1 MLLQRVITAVVLL
14 IIIIGALLIS
24 PLAFTA
30 VAAIAIG
37 CCFWEWL
44 RICKW
49 NNGVAVVCGIV
60 LGAFL
65 FFLEYASP
73 AALQTVQSGNGLMI
87 ITATATVLWAVIT
100 AVIFTRRST
109 GWMVPKGIGALL
121 GWIFVPAAWFSLM
134 YLFRDKGTITCSL
147 SWPLSGLP
155 ISWLISEA
163 AVLEALKWLKES
175 VRRRPGP
182 ARSQPSC
189 VSSLFRMSFIGL
201 SLLFLSGRMH

>member
-49 NNGVAVVCGIV
+49 NNGVAMVCGVV
-60 LGAFL
+60 LGASL

-100 AVIFTRRST
+100 AVIFTRRTS
-109 GWMVPKGIGALL
+109 GWMVPQGIGALL

-134 YLFRDKGTITCSL
+134 YLLREKGTNYIL
-147 SWPLSGLP
+147 S
-155 ISWLISEA
+155 
-163 AVLEALKWLKES
+163 VLA
-175 VRRRPGP
+175 
-182 ARSQPSC
+182 
-189 VSSLFRMSFIGL
+189 IGWVADIIA
-201 SLLFLSGRMH
+201 

>member
-49 NNGVAVVCGIV
+49 NNGVAMVCGVV
-60 LGAFL
+60 LGASL

-100 AVIFTRRST
+100 AVIFTRRTS
-109 GWMVPKGIGALL
+109 GWMVPQGIGALL

-134 YLFRDKGTITCSL
+134 YLFREKGTFICCPSWLSFGLQT
-147 SWPLSGLP
+147 SWPTS
-155 ISWLISEA
+155 A
-163 AVLEALKWLKES
+163 AAASAVLKWLRES
-175 VRRRPGP
+175 ARRRLGQV
-182 ARSQPSC
+182 R
-189 VSSLFRMSFIGL
+189 
-201 SLLFLSGRMH
+201 